1 MTFTGATASEPNP
14 SLENFTG
21 VAAVARKSPK
31 QTPEPGAPSET
42 DGRAIAE
49 PANVDAAITGIPLDD
64 PALAELA
71 IEPQAPSPQPEPVP
85 LPPVRKPVVT
95 RSAEEICDTLATAA
109 RTNNLPVPFFIRLLF
124 QESRFKPGV
133 ISPAGA
139 QGIAQFMPDTASD
152 VGLDNPFDPL
162 QAIPASARLLRGLL
176 QQFGNIGLAAAAYNA
191 GPKRTQDW
199 LEKKSKLPEE
209 TQGYVRTIT
218 GRPAENW
225 KAADAHH
232 PLQKLPRRAPCQDA
246 AGVYAWNGP
255 GEVPM
260 PAPSPHRAT
269 AAVKTAKAAPAKA
282 MATTQQLA
290 ASKQKHHA
298 IGHKQAAAHKLNKV
312 AQR

>member
-1 MTFTGATASEPNP
+1 MEPAN
-14 SLENFTG
+14 T
-21 VAAVARKSPK
+21 
-31 QTPEPGAPSET
+31 EPIG
-42 DGRAIAE
+42 AE
-49 PANVDAAITGIPLDD
+49 PASAEYAVAAIPLDD
-64 PALAELA
+64 PVLADLA
-71 IEPQAPSPQPEPVP
+71 IEPQVPSPQPEPVP
-85 LPPVRKPVVT
+85 LPPVRKPVIA
-95 RSAEEICDTLATAA
+95 RSPEEICDTLTTAA
-109 RTNNLPVPFFIRLLF
+109 KSNNLPVPFFIRLLF
-124 QESRFKPGV
+124 QESRFRAGV

-199 LEKKSKLPEE
+199 LEKKGKLPEE

-225 KAADAHH
+225 ILASAHH
-232 PLQKLPRRAPCQDA
+232 PLQKLPRRAPCQEA

-260 PAPSPHRAT
+260 PAPAPHRAV
-269 AAVKTAKAAPAKA
+269 AAIKAAKAAEPKTTATAKTA
-282 MATTQQLA
+282 AAHETKSKATTQQLA
-290 ASKQKHHA
+290 AASRQKHRH
-298 IGHKQAAAHKLNKV
+298 GVRHKQAAPLKLDKI
-312 AQR
+312 AQQ